1 MKSTVYWINK
11 LLCRLISR
19 NIIQMRVK
27 FSFFYIVLNCKLK
40 RWNIRRSYLLYNVLL
55 PIEERKIGINSHQHH
70 HMVGRN
76 YFELLIW
83 RWSFHIKIQLCK
95 WDPDQE
101 KWNEPHSN
109 HIKAFVL
116 WFLKYSQKVAESNSH
131 ILSWFAKNRSSPVEQ

>member
-1 MKSTVYWINK
+1 MHFHVKTTQLQTFLDFCECGTWIHNLKTHIFFNSCFYGSVNST
-11 LLCRLISR
+11 LD
-19 NIIQMRVK
+19 
-27 FSFFYIVLNCKLK
+27 CKLK
-40 RWNIRRSYLLYNVLL
+40 WWNIHISYLLYNVLL
-55 PIEERKIGINSHQHH
+55 IPNWGAENRNKIRTNSQHH

-76 YFELLIW
+76 YFEQLIW

-116 WFLKYSQKVAESNSH
+116 WFLKHSQKVADSNS
-131 ILSWFAKNRSSPVEQ
+131 